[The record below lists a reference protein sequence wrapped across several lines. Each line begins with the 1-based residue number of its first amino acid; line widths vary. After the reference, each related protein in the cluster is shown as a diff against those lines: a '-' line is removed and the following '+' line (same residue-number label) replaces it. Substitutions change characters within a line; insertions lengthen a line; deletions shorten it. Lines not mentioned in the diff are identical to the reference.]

1 MKKLLLFIILFSFS
15 ATAQIRVV
23 DGDSLEINNKKIRL
37 IGIDAPEYYQTC
49 FDEDGLEYD
58 CGFDALEYLQN
69 LIEKGQNRG
78 DKVKCKKISVDKYN
92 RDLSECFIGKTNI
105 NRAMVKSGYALSY
118 WSDEY
123 KKLENKAKKNKRGI
137 FRGKYMR
144 PELYRILEKYKKDS
158 KNI

>member
-69 LIEKGQNRG
+69 LIEKGLQSHTPHALEGFKTILKTTINQVEIRG
-78 DKVKCKKISVDKYN
+78 
-92 RDLSECFIGKTNI
+92 L
-105 NRAMVKSGYALSY
+105 
-118 WSDEY
+118 
-123 KKLENKAKKNKRGI
+123 
-137 FRGKYMR
+137 
-144 PELYRILEKYKKDS
+144 
-158 KNI
+158 